1 MSDIMVYALVFWAGM
16 IIGEMMIIFFIALF
30 MVGDRR
36 KRTIRR

>member
-16 IIGEMMIIFFIALF
+16 IIGVMMIIFFIALF

-36 KRTIRR
+36 KRTI

>member
-16 IIGEMMIIFFIALF
+16 IIGVMMIIFFIALF

-36 KRTIRR
+36 KRTIL